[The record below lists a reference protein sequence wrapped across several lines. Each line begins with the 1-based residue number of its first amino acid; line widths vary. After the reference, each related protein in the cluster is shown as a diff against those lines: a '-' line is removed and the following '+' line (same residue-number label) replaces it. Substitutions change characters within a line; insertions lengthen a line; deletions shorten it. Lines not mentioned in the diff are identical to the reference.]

1 MDRKIIYPGQIPLV
15 EDQLQDA
22 RFAQIAIGRLAGAL
36 YGEVGTGASGFACSP
51 GTGMTVTV
59 SPGEII
65 QAGVIDASAFG
76 VLPASTSAL
85 PRQYIL
91 TDPVN
96 ITIPGAGATYIIYG
110 TLSTADTANAVL
122 PYFNS
127 ANPSQ
132 TFAGSGNGGANQPT
146 VRSDYVTI
154 GVASSLPSGSIPL
167 WAVAVPSGATSVTAA
182 MISAASGAPL
192 YPSLRSLAARIVA
205 PFNANLSAAFGGYP
219 SKAIV
224 ADPNTTGAYWV
235 STADNNL
242 TTPGASGAAWLSLFD
257 AYYTKAQSDNRY
269 LQPVALNPY
278 YTSSQSDAR
287 YLQPSNLTPYYTG
300 AQSDAK
306 YCALT
311 GFTTSGDFGAS
322 GVTSWS
328 TTASK
333 SSLGIVL
340 TGLNGNTISLR
351 QNEIVNSYTQAALQV
366 NGYSGANGYFSFRND
381 GTFWSGGSQ
390 FATQAFATGT
400 VAVSGNNWFW
410 MKLPNG
416 ILIQGGNASY
426 NSSDGTTGTTVTLP
440 TTFGASFIYAGGND
454 IGSNANSVT
463 VMRVNGS
470 TIRLLGR
477 EVTSGTLQNTTIN
490 YLCIGTSA

>member
-1 MDRKIIYPGQIPLV
+1 MDRKIIYPGQIPLA
-15 EDQLQDA
+15 EDQLQAA

-36 YGEVGTGASGFACSP
+36 YGEGGTGASGFTCSP

-91 TDPVN
+91 ADPVN
-96 ITIPGAGATYIIYG
+96 ITIPGAGVTYIVYG
-110 TLSTADTANAVL
+110 TPSTADTANAVL
-122 PYFNS
+122 PYYNS

-154 GVASSLPSGSIPL
+154 GVASSVPLGSIPL
-167 WAVAVPSGATSVTAA
+167 WAVAVPSGATSIAAA
-182 MISAASGAPL
+182 MISSASGAPL

-205 PFNANLSAAFGGYP
+205 PFNANLAAAFGGYP
-219 SKAIV
+219 AKAIV
-224 ADPNTTGAYWV
+224 ADPNTTGVFWV

-269 LQPVALNPY
+269 LQPAALNPY

-306 YCALT
+306 YCALA
-311 GFTTSGDFGAS
+311 GFTATGDFGAS
-322 GVTSWS
+322 GVTPWS
-328 TTASK
+328 TATSR
-333 SSLGIVL
+333 SSYGLVL
-340 TGLNGNTISLR
+340 AGQNGNTVTLR
-351 QNEIVNSYTQAALQV
+351 QNEQVNGYNQAALQV
-366 NGYSGANGYFSFRND
+366 NGYGGVNGYFSFRTD
-381 GTFWSGGSQ
+381 GTFWSGTSQ
-390 FATQAFATGT
+390 FATRDLLPLPVGMHCQVFTVSVPPSTNCGYGGAPYVASLPTAFKTFSYATGSDTGGGIYT
-400 VAVSGNNWFW
+400 VACSPASPGTVNVYAQS
-410 MKLPNG
+410 P
-416 ILIQGGNASY
+416 QNAS
-426 NSSDGTTGTTVTLP
+426 
-440 TTFGASFIYAGGND
+440 
-454 IGSNANSVT
+454 
-463 VMRVNGS
+463 
-470 TIRLLGR
+470 
-477 EVTSGTLQNTTIN
+477 
-490 YLCIGTSA
+490 GTSSKAGFVLVISAYGYF